1 MNAHKYEEEKK
12 SSIGM
17 GQSEQLFMSKGSV
30 TPNGPNLTPQGKETI
45 GQPIMNEE
53 DRQNLI

>member
-1 MNAHKYEEEKK
+1 MNASKYEEEKK

-53 DRQNLI
+53 DR